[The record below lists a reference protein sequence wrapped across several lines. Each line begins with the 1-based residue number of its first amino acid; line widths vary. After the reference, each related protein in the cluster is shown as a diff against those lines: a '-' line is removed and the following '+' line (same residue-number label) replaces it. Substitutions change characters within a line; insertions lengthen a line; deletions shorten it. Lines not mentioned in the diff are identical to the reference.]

1 VSLTQDAMM
10 KLMAY
15 ADGEAEGADLV
26 EVERLLAKEPD
37 AASFV
42 EQIAGLGAVV
52 KTAHAA
58 RRDEALAGF
67 DVLDAVM
74 AKVKETTPDPAEPA
88 KAGAAKPRVA
98 SLDDARAR
106 RRRVTIAAGV
116 AAALALAAS
125 VFLFGK
131 PEEQPMAQ
139 APRVAP
145 AAVEPAPTEMSAM
158 AASVPAIVVEPIE
171 SPGQSVKVIYGPG
184 KNEMSTSVIIWVDE
198 ERK

>member
-1 VSLTQDAMM
+1 VSLSQDAMM

-15 ADGEAEGADLV
+15 ADGEAQGADLV

-37 AASFV
+37 AARFV
-42 EQIAGLGAVV
+42 EQIAGLGGVV
-52 KTAHAA
+52 KAGHAA
-58 RRDEALAGF
+58 RRDEALASF

-74 AKVKETTPDPAEPA
+74 AKVKDTTPDPAEPA
-88 KAGAAKPRVA
+88 KAPVA
-98 SLDDARAR
+98 SLAEARAR
-106 RRRVTIAAGV
+106 RQRVTIAAGV

-125 VFLFGK
+125 VFLFEK
-131 PEEQPMAQ
+131 PTEEPMAH
-139 APRVAP
+139 APSAPVTAPAHGVVAP
-145 AAVEPAPTEMSAM
+145 PPTEM
-158 AASVPAIVVEPIE
+158 AATVPGIVVEPIE